1 MSLAD
6 LRVLLALTR
15 ADPAG
20 MGGSAMLDAYH
31 NQRHWEVQ
39 ARVTGIDAL
48 NRASM
53 MGDPA
58 LRDLRAT
65 ALNALYAVAPVRRT
79 LMKAGLG
86 VR

>member
-1 MSLAD
+1 
-6 LRVLLALTR
+6 
-15 ADPAG
+15 
-20 MGGSAMLDAYH
+20 MLDAYH

-65 ALNALYAVAPVRRT
+65 ALNVLYAVAPVRRT